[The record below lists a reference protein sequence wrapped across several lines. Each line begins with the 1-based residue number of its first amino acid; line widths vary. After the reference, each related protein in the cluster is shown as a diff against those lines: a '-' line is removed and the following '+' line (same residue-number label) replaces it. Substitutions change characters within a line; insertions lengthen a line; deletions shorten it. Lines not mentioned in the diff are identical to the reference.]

1 MNKTWKRQVFR
12 HTALY
17 TAILM
22 FSHTG
27 GGGGAQAQ
35 TQTQTH
41 KYAIVMNGQN
51 LPEVKW
57 GQDYKK
63 LAQKSNE
70 RQFTHTTNFHI
81 KKNVTLSFNNID
93 EVVAEKKDVVV
104 FGTATYLPPYGK
116 VSGFDADKLKKRG
129 DALGWIKTTKPGLV
143 GYSYEGVTCQNNY
156 NNASSGCPE
165 LIYKTQFSFGQQGLK
180 KKTTGGLDIAEDKSR
195 DNSPIYKLQDYP
207 GLGVSF
213 NLSSES
219 LVKSI
224 KYNKIISSFSEGVTQ
239 QNGTQNQHKD
249 KNLVY
254 TTGDYQYKNKY
265 SSRYVGQNEHSA
277 IAFYLNAKLHLLDKK
292 NIKNIAQ
299 GKTVNLGTLKS
310 YVEPTAEWKNKR
322 QNYFQGNW
330 TFEDKGTVSVKLKL
344 PEVKAGRCV
353 NKNNPNP
360 NAKAPSP
367 ALTAPALWFGPV
379 QNGKVQM
386 YSASVSTYPDSSSSQ
401 IFLQN
406 LSRKDDTSK
415 PGRYSLKPLS
425 TSEIKSKEP
434 NFTGRQTIIRLDGRV
449 QQIKLGQSNNEV
461 VGFNGNSNNATFGIV
476 SEGSFMPDTSEWKKV
491 LLPWTVRVFAD
502 DSKFK
507 EFNKEEKDNK
517 PKYSQKYRSRDNG
530 KRERNLGD
538 IVNSPI
544 VAVGG
549 YLATSANDGMVHIF
563 KKGNGGDE
571 RNYSLKLSYIPGTM
585 PRKDIEN
592 KDSTLAKELRAFAE
606 KGYVGDRYGVD
617 GGFVLR
623 QVNLNG
629 KDHVFMFGAMGFGG
643 RGAYALDLTKADGS
657 DPTKASLFDVKDN
670 GNNGNNGNNR
680 VELGYTVGT
689 PQIGKTHNGKYAA
702 FLASGYATKKIDDP
716 TNKTALYVYDL
727 ENNGNLIKKIEVKDG
742 KGGLSSPTLVDKDL
756 DGTVDIAYAGDRGG
770 KMYRFDLSGQSPD
783 QWTVRPIFEGTKP
796 ITSAPAISQ
805 LKDKRV
811 VIFGTGSDLSEED
824 VDNMEEQ
831 YIYGIF
837 DDDTATTGTV
847 NFSGSGGGLLEQV
860 LSRDND
866 NKTLFLTDYK
876 RSDGSGSKGWV
887 VKLKDGQRVTVKP
900 TVVLRTAF
908 VTIRKYNDGGCGA
921 ETAILGINTADGGK
935 LTKKS
940 ARPIVPDANKDVAQY
955 SGHKQTTKGKSIPIG
970 CMQKGNE
977 IVCPNGYVYDKPV
990 NVRYLDEKKTDGFST
1005 TADGDAGG
1013 SGIDPAGKRSGKNN
1027 RCFSQKGVRTL
1038 LMNDLDSLDITGPT
1052 CGMKRISWREVFY

>member
-1 MNKTWKRQVFR
+1 MN
-12 HTALY
+12 A
-17 TAILM
+17 
-22 FSHTG
+22 
-27 GGGGAQAQ
+27 
-35 TQTQTH
+35 
-41 KYAIVMNGQN
+41 QN

-57 GQDYKK
+57 GNQYQS
-63 LAQKSNE
+63 LTHKSNE
-70 RQFTHTTNFHI
+70 REVIHTSGFSLVKKHI
-81 KKNVTLSFNNID
+81 SFSFNNTD
-93 EVVAEKKDVVV
+93 EVVAEKKDAVV
-104 FGTATYLPPYGK
+104 FGAATYLPPYGK
-116 VSGFDADKLKKRG
+116 VSGFD
-129 DALGWIKTTKPGLV
+129 TTKLTERKNAVDQIGTTHPGLV
-143 GYSYEGVTCQNNY
+143 GYSYEGSTC
-156 NNASSGCPE
+156 SSGGCPTVA
-165 LIYKTQFSFGQQGLK
+165 YRTQFTFGNSSLA
-180 KKTTGGLDIAEDKSR
+180 KKTNGGGLDIYEDKSR
-195 DNSPIYKLQDYP
+195 DNSPIYKLKDHP
-207 GLGVSF
+207 WLGVSF
-213 NLSSES
+213 NLGGESSFKPKRQGS
-219 LVKSI
+219 LV
-224 KYNKIISSFSEGVTQ
+224 SSFSEDVTQ
-239 QNGTQNQHKD
+239 QNGADSQHKG

-254 TTGDYQYKNKY
+254 TTDDYKSQNNKNHQDKHHA
-265 SSRYVGQNEHSA
+265 V
-277 IAFYLNAKLHLLDKK
+277 AFYLNAKLHLLDKK
-292 NIKNIAQ
+292 HITNIAQ
-299 GKTVNLGTLKS
+299 VGTVDLGTLKTRI
-310 YVEPTAEWKNKR
+310 EPTEAWKK
-322 QNYFQGNW
+322 QNNNFFSGSW
-330 TFEDKGTVSVKLKL
+330 TYEEKGLVSVKLKL

-434 NFTGRQTIIRLDGRV
+434 TFTGRQTVIRLDSGV
-449 QQIKLGQSNNEV
+449 QQIKLGKNNNEV
-461 VGFNGNSNNATFGIV
+461 TGFNGNSNNATFGIV

-491 LLPWTVRVFAD
+491 LLPWTVRGSAD
-502 DSKFK
+502 DNRFK
-507 EFNKEEKDNK
+507 SINQESSQ
-517 PKYSQKYRSRDNG
+517 YSQRYRIRDNNSN
-530 KRERNLGD
+530 RNLGD

-544 VAVGG
+544 VAVGE

-563 KKGNGGDE
+563 KKNGGGDD

-585 PRKDIEN
+585 PRKDIES

-623 QVNLNG
+623 QVERDG
-629 KDHVFMFGAMGFGG
+629 KTRVFMFGAMGFGG
-643 RGAYALDLTKADGS
+643 RGAYALDLTKADDN

-702 FLASGYATKKIDDP
+702 FLASGYATKTIDDQQ
-716 TNKTALYVYDL
+716 NKTALYVYDL
-727 ENNGNLIKKIEVKDG
+727 ESNNGTPIVTINVPDG

-770 KMYRFDLSGQSPD
+770 KMYRFDLSGNNPNS
-783 QWTVRPIFEGTKP
+783 WTVRTIFEGTKP

-824 VDNMEEQ
+824 VDNKDIQ
-831 YIYGIF
+831 HVYGIF
-837 DDDTATTGTV
+837 DNDTDTSVAKDGQG
-847 NFSGSGGGLLEQV
+847 NGLLEQV
-860 LSRDND
+860 LKKDGN
-866 NKTLFLTDYK
+866 TLFLSDYK
-876 RSDGSGSKGWV
+876 RSNGSGDKGWV
-887 VKLKDGQRVTVKP
+887 VKLEAGQRVTVKP

-908 VTIRKYNDGGCGA
+908 VTIRKYTTDGCGA

-940 ARPIVPDANKDVAQY
+940 ARPIVPEANTAVAQY
-955 SGHKQTTKGKSIPIG
+955 SGHKKTSSGKSIPIG
-970 CMQKGNE
+970 CMEKNGGT
-977 IVCPNGYVYDKPV
+977 VCPNGYVYDKPV

-1013 SGIDPAGKRSGKNN
+1013 SGIDPDGKRSGKNN

-1052 CGMKRISWREVFY
+1052 CGMKRISWREIFY

>member
-35 TQTQTH
+35 TQT
-41 KYAIVMNGQN
+41 YSYSIVMNGQK
-51 LPEVKW
+51 LPEVKN
-57 GQDYKK
+57 GNQGNQRQATFTTNFRATKK
-63 LAQKSNE
+63 NTTFAFNNTDDVVAQKSS
-70 RQFTHTTNFHI
+70 T
-81 KKNVTLSFNNID
+81 
-93 EVVAEKKDVVV
+93 VV

-116 VSGFDADKLKKRG
+116 VSGFDENGLKERG
-129 DALGWIKTTKPGLV
+129 DAVGWIGTTSPGLI
-143 GYSYEGVTCQNNY
+143 GYSYQGNTC
-156 NNASSGCPE
+156 SSGDCPE
-165 LIYKTQFSFGQQGLK
+165 LSYKTQFTFGHQGLK
-180 KKTTGGLDIAEDKSR
+180 KKTGGKLDIDADKSR
-195 DNSPIYKLQDYP
+195 DNLPIYKLQDYP
-207 GLGVSF
+207 WLGVSF

-219 LVKSI
+219 TAESKQNKKLV
-224 KYNKIISSFSEGVTQ
+224 SSFSENVTQ
-239 QNGTQNQHKD
+239 SNGTQGQNKD

-254 TTGDYQYKNKY
+254 NTDNQRHNNNNRVNQN
-265 SSRYVGQNEHSA
+265 SSHAV
-277 IAFYLNAKLHLLDKK
+277 AFYLNAKLHLLDKK
-292 NIKNIAQ
+292 QINNIAQ
-299 GKTVNLGTLKS
+299 VKDLNLGALKTRI
-310 YVEPTAEWKNKR
+310 EPTDEWKNKR
-322 QNYFQGNW
+322 YL
-330 TFEDKGTVSVKLKL
+330 TFTVNQWEFKDAGSVSVKLKL
-344 PEVKAGRCV
+344 PQVKAGRCI
-353 NKNNPNP
+353 NKSNPNH
-360 NAKAPSP
+360 KAQAFSP

-379 QNGKVQM
+379 QNGKMEM
-386 YSASVSTYPDSSSSQ
+386 YSASVSTYPDSSSSR

-406 LSRKDDTSK
+406 LKRKNDPNK
-415 PGRYSLKPLS
+415 PGRYSLATLN
-425 TSEIKSKEP
+425 KSDIESREP
-434 NFTGRQTIIRLDGRV
+434 TFTGRQTVIRLDKGV
-449 QQIKLGQSNNEV
+449 HQIKLKGNEV
-461 VGFNGNSNNATFGIV
+461 EGFKGNNGNDTFGIV
-476 SEGSFMPDTSEWKKV
+476 SEGSFMPDDSEWKKV
-491 LLPWTVRVFAD
+491 LLPWTVRGVND
-502 DSKFK
+502 DQFK
-507 EFNKEEKDNK
+507 TFNKEEKNGK

-530 KRERNLGD
+530 KHERNLGD

-544 VAVGG
+544 VAVGE

-563 KKGNGGDE
+563 KKGNGDA

-585 PRKDIEN
+585 PRKDIQN
-592 KDSTLAKELRAFAE
+592 TDSTLAKELRAFAE

-623 QVNLNG
+623 QVELSG
-629 KDHVFMFGAMGFGG
+629 QKHVFMFGAMGFGG
-643 RGAYALDLTKADGS
+643 RGAYALDLTKADGN

-689 PQIGKTHNGKYAA
+689 PQIGKTHDGKYAA
-702 FLASGYATKKIDDP
+702 FLASGYATKTIDDQQ
-716 TNKTALYVYDL
+716 NKTALYVYDL
-727 ENNGNLIKKIEVKDG
+727 ESSGTLIKKIDVPGG

-770 KMYRFDLSGQSPD
+770 KMYRFDLSSQSPD

-811 VIFGTGSDLSEED
+811 VIFGTGSDLSEDD
-824 VDNMEEQ
+824 VDNKDIQ
-831 YIYGIF
+831 HVYGIF
-837 DDDTATTGTV
+837 DNDNDTGTAQD
-847 NFSGSGGGLLEQV
+847 GQGKGLLEQV
-860 LSRDND
+860 LSEE

-876 RSDGSGSKGWV
+876 RSNGSGSKGWM
-887 VKLKDGQRVTVKP
+887 VKLQPGQRVTVKP

-908 VTIRKYNDGGCGA
+908 VTIRKYKDNGCGA

-940 ARPIVPDANKDVAQY
+940 ARPIVPEANTAVAQY
-955 SGHKQTTKGKSIPIG
+955 SGHKQTAKGKSIPIG
-970 CMQKGNE
+970 CMWKNNE
-977 IVCPNGYVYDKPV
+977 TVCPNGYVYDKPV

-1013 SGIDPAGKRSGKNN
+1013 SGIDPDGKRAGKNN

-1052 CGMKRISWREVFY
+1052 CGMKRISWREVFF

>member
-1 MNKTWKRQVFR
+1 
-12 HTALY
+12 
-17 TAILM
+17 M

-27 GGGGAQAQ
+27 GGGAQAQ
-35 TQTQTH
+35 TS
-41 KYAIVMNGQN
+41 KYAIIMNEGNQLEVKRNGQYSTI
-51 LPEVKW
+51 K
-57 GQDYKK
+57 DKDR
-63 LAQKSNE
+63 E
-70 RQFTHTTNFHI
+70 REYTHHNHRQGGGS
-81 KKNVTLSFNNID
+81 VSFNNSD
-93 EVVAEKKDVVV
+93 ELVSRQSGTAV

-116 VSGFDADKLKKRG
+116 VSDFDADGLKERNN
-129 DALGWIKTTKPGLV
+129 AAGWIRTTRIALA
-143 GYSYEGVTCQNNY
+143 GYSYADVVCRS
-156 NNASSGCPE
+156 NAGCPK
-165 LIYKTQFSFGQQGLK
+165 LVYKTQFSFDNPDLEK
-180 KKTTGGLDIAEDKSR
+180 TGGVLDRHTEPSR
-195 DNSPIYKLQDYP
+195 DNSPIYKLKDHP
-207 GLGVSF
+207 WLGVSF
-213 NLSSES
+213 NLGAEGTAKNGKVTNK
-219 LVKSI
+219 LV
-224 KYNKIISSFSEGVTQ
+224 SSFDEKNS
-239 QNGTQNQHKD
+239 NN
-249 KNLVY
+249 NLVY
-254 TTGDYQYKNKY
+254 TTESGDISLGNRDRETTAMAY
-265 SSRYVGQNEHSA
+265 
-277 IAFYLNAKLHLLDKK
+277 YLNAKLHLLDKK
-292 NIKNIAQ
+292 QIQNITD
-299 GKTVNLGTLKS
+299 KTVQLGVLKPS
-310 YVEPTAEWKNKR
+310 IDVR
-322 QNYFQGNW
+322 QGN
-330 TFEDKGTVSVKLKL
+330 KGIAGLLAFHAKWDIKDTGQILVKLGL
-344 PEVKAGRCV
+344 PQVKAGRCI
-353 NKNNPNP
+353 NKPNPNP

-386 YSASVSTYPDSSSSQ
+386 YSASVSTYPDSSSSR

-406 LSRKDDTSK
+406 LKRKTDTSR
-415 PGRYSLKPLS
+415 PGRYSLADLS

-434 NFTGRQTIIRLDGRV
+434 SFTGRQTIIRLDGGVRE
-449 QQIKLGQSNNEV
+449 IKLDRSDEATGL
-461 VGFNGNSNNATFGIV
+461 NGNDGKNETFGIV

-491 LLPWTVRVFAD
+491 LLPWTVRASND
-502 DSKFK
+502 DGQFNT
-507 EFNKEEKDNK
+507 FNKEENNGK
-517 PKYSQKYRSRDNG
+517 PKYSQKYRSRDTNNG
-530 KRERNLGD
+530 NRNLGD
-538 IVNSPI
+538 IINSPI

-563 KKGNGGDE
+563 KKGNGGDD

-585 PRKDIEN
+585 PRKDIQNTE
-592 KDSTLAKELRAFAE
+592 STLAKELRTFAE

-623 QVNLNG
+623 KVDNLNG
-629 KDHVFMFGAMGFGG
+629 QNRVFMFGAMGFGG

-702 FLASGYATKKIDDP
+702 FLASGYATKKIDDS

-727 ENNGNLIKKIEVKDG
+727 ENNGTLIRKIEVKDG

-756 DGTVDIAYAGDRGG
+756 DGTIDIAYAGDRGG
-770 KMYRFDLSGQSPD
+770 KMYRFDLSSQSPD

-824 VDNMEEQ
+824 VDKMDEQ

-837 DDDTATTGTV
+837 DDDTAATGTV
-847 NFSGSGGGLLEQV
+847 NFTGTGGGLLEQH
-860 LSRDND
+860 LTEE

-908 VTIRKYNDGGCGA
+908 VTIHKYTGTDKCGA

-940 ARPIVPDANKDVAQY
+940 ARPIVPEANSKVAQY
-955 SGHKQTTKGKSIPIG
+955 SGDKKTSSGKSIPIG
-970 CMQKGNE
+970 CMEKDNG

-1013 SGIDPAGKRSGKNN
+1013 SGIDPAGKRAGKNN

-1052 CGMKRISWREVFY
+1052 CGMKRISWREIFY

>member
-1 MNKTWKRQVFR
+1 MNSQK
-12 HTALY
+12 
-17 TAILM
+17 
-22 FSHTG
+22 
-27 GGGGAQAQ
+27 
-35 TQTQTH
+35 
-41 KYAIVMNGQN
+41 
-51 LPEVKW
+51 LPEVKN
-57 GQDYKK
+57 GNYQGK
-63 LAQKSNE
+63 N
-70 RQFTHTTNFHI
+70 RQVTFNAYFQGT
-81 KKNVTLSFNNID
+81 KKNSIFSFDNTD
-93 EVVAEKKDVVV
+93 EVVAQKGGTVV
-104 FGTATYLPPYGK
+104 FGAATYLPPYGK
-116 VSGFDADKLKKRG
+116 VSGFDDKRLAERKN
-129 DALGWIKTTKPGLV
+129 ALDWIGTTAPGLV
-143 GYSYEGVTCQNNY
+143 GYSYQGSTCN
-156 NNASSGCPE
+156 SRDCPE
-165 LIYKTQFSFGQQGLK
+165 LSYKTQFTFGTQGLK
-180 KKTTGGLDIAEDKSR
+180 KKVDGKLDIDADKSR
-195 DNSPIYKLQDYP
+195 DGSPIYKLPDYP
-207 GLGVSF
+207 WLGVSF

-219 LVKSI
+219 TAESKHLK
-224 KYNKIISSFSEGVTQ
+224 KLISSFSEEVTQ
-239 QNGTQNQHKD
+239 SNGTQNQYKD

-254 TTGDYQYKNKY
+254 TTDDHRNKNNNNRA
-265 SSRYVGQNEHSA
+265 SRNNSHAV
-277 IAFYLNAKLHLLDKK
+277 AFYLNAKLHLLEKK
-292 NIKNIAQ
+292 QIKNITQ
-299 GKTVNLGTLKS
+299 VSELNLGELKTRI
-310 YVEPTAEWKNKR
+310 EPTDAWKNKR
-322 QNYFQGNW
+322 HH
-330 TFEDKGTVSVKLKL
+330 TLTVGQWEFKDTGKISVKLKL
-344 PEVKAGRCV
+344 PQVKAGRCI
-353 NKNNPNP
+353 NKPNP
-360 NAKAPSP
+360 NKNTKAPSP
-367 ALTAPALWFGPV
+367 ALTAPALWFGPG
-379 QNGKVQM
+379 QDGKAEM
-386 YSASVSTYPDSSSSQ
+386 YSASVSTYPDSSSSR

-406 LSRKDDTSK
+406 LKRKNDPGR
-415 PGRYSLKPLS
+415 PGRYSLATLN
-425 TSEIKSKEP
+425 KSDIESREP
-434 NFTGRQTIIRLDGRV
+434 TFTGRQTIIRLDGGV
-449 QQIKLGQSNNEV
+449 QQIKLDRNNTEV
-461 VGFNGNSNNATFGIV
+461 VNFNGNSNNATFGIV
-476 SEGSFMPDTSEWKKV
+476 SEYGLTPDVSEWKKV

-507 EFNKEEKDNK
+507 EFNKEEKNNDNK
-517 PKYSQKYRSRDNG
+517 PKYSQKYRSRDSS
-530 KRERNLGD
+530 KHERNLGD

-585 PRKDIEN
+585 PRKDIES

-657 DPTKASLFDVKDN
+657 DPTAVSLFDVKHD
-670 GNNGNNGNNR
+670 NNGNNSNNS
-680 VELGYTVGT
+680 VQLGYTVGT
-689 PQIGKTHNGKYAA
+689 PQIGKTHDGKYAA
-702 FLASGYATKKIDDP
+702 FLASGYATKTIDDQQ
-716 TNKTALYVYDL
+716 NKTALYVYDL
-727 ENNGNLIKKIEVKDG
+727 ESSGTLIKKIDVPGG

-770 KMYRFDLSGQSPD
+770 KMYRFDLSGQDPQ
-783 QWTVRPIFEGTKP
+783 QWSVRTIFSGNKP
-796 ITSAPAISQ
+796 ITSAPAVSQ

-824 VDNMEEQ
+824 VDNNDIQ
-831 YIYGIF
+831 SIYGIF
-837 DDDTATTGTV
+837 DNDTDTGTAQD
-847 NFSGSGGGLLEQV
+847 GQGKGLLEQK
-860 LSRDND
+860 LSEE

-876 RSDGSGSKGWV
+876 RSDGSGDKGWV
-887 VKLKDGQRVTVKP
+887 VKLQPGQRVTVKP

-940 ARPIVPDANKDVAQY
+940 ARPIVPEANTAVAQY

-1013 SGIDPAGKRSGKNN
+1013 SGIDPDGKRSGKNN